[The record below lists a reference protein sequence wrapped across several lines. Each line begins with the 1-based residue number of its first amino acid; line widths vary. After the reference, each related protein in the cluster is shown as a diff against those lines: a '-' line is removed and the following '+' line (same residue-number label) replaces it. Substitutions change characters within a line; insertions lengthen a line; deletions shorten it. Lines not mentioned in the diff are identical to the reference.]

1 MGCPLRCP
9 RGKGALSPL
18 SLGGVLI
25 STYLPTN
32 KVVLGGAL
40 CPHGDSHAPWDP
52 CERCHP
58 QPPSLLG
65 WAGAGGVVWGRGVGP
80 PISTRS
86 PVLSFS
92 LFSTAA
98 AQPCRARA
106 SLSRCMAPPG
116 GYPASPRL
124 LQSSSPRGGP
134 WCPPSSFPLP
144 VLLGGMGVLRGWG
157 TSCCQAPPVLQGCPP
172 PGVLCPGVAAGGCW
186 GRRRRGP
193 WGSVPGAH
201 L

>member
-9 RGKGALSPL
+9 RGKGALGPL
-18 SLGGVLI
+18 SLRGLLNICPLTRWCWGGLCAPMGTAVPLGTPVRGVTPSPTPCWAEVERGGGV
-25 STYLPTN
+25 
-32 KVVLGGAL
+32 GQG
-40 CPHGDSHAPWDP
+40 C
-52 CERCHP
+52 
-58 QPPSLLG
+58 
-65 WAGAGGVVWGRGVGP
+65 GP
-80 PISTRS
+80 PISTQS

-124 LQSSSPRGGP
+124 LQSTSSRGSP
-134 WCPPSSFPLP
+134 WCPPQQLP
-144 VLLGGMGVLRGWG
+144 TAGAFGRNGCPKGPG

-172 PGVLCPGVAAGGCW
+172 GALCPGVAAGGCW